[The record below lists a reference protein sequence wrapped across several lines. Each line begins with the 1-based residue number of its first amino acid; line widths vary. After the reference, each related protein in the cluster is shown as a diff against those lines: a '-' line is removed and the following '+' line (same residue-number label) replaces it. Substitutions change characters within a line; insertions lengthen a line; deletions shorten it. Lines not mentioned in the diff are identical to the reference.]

1 LLIFPNGHSSFNA
14 VRAVFFSLALLL
26 VLACGQP
33 GSGQTSQAPRQ
44 VEGLQV
50 EGLIV
55 EVVGRDIDE
64 VETLR
69 IKDGDGKIWTFT
81 TEGYVGVTPAH
92 LREHQLF
99 GDSVTVTF
107 EEKDGPEGPVLVASQ
122 IGDP

>member
-33 GSGQTSQAPRQ
+33 GSGQTSQAPR
-44 VEGLQV
+44 QV

-122 IGDP
+122 VGDP